1 MNVHCNISGLPSIPS
16 LSERPATFDLCNLLA
31 LMLSEMK
38 DENVV
43 VKAQRSYAENFNRLD
58 SAAISRKRRQL
69 RHGGWVKRVRKT
81 HRLIPDIYR
90 KGVRLE
96 ENQSLDREW
105 EAVSV
110 ALYGQHGLFTDFL
123 GSPAWGHQ
131 CLSPGAIATL
141 AVLHKT
147 DELVTIA
154 KIANYFSPI
163 CSESTIR
170 NGAKKLRKLG
180 IVRDVSGFLVL
191 SEDWSVLLG
200 GYFRENPCCLD
211 RSIKGKKVRTVER
224 EAERIRV
231 TGGALSR
238 SEKQD
243 LLSLPCV
250 RCGGKSSVQEHFPPK
265 RFLVDLPNHNGRFVI
280 WAICQECN
288 DDTRQFIQELP
299 MLKPVNISVQI
310 RDGVDPWSIY
320 RARSNMLLR
329 DWYAAVERND
339 VPSAIVAAQ
348 EALNLY
354 AALTACC
361 ISHID
366 KNVYQTPVTKPRQ
379 RIGRKYRGR
388 RQTSASQLPSL

>member
-1 MNVHCNISGLPSIPS
+1 MNVHCNISGLPTIPS

-58 SAAISRKRRQL
+58 SSAISRKRRQL
-69 RHGGWVKRVRKT
+69 RHGCWVKRVRKT
-81 HRLIPDIYR
+81 HRLIPDIYK

-96 ENQSLDREW
+96 EDQLLDREW
-105 EAVSV
+105 DAVSA
-110 ALYGQHGLFTDFL
+110 ALYGEHGLFTDFL

-131 CLSPGAIATL
+131 CLNSGAIAIL
-141 AVLHKT
+141 AVLNKV
-147 DELVTIA
+147 DELVTVSN
-154 KIANYFSPI
+154 IANYFSPI

-170 NGAKKLRKLG
+170 NGAKKLIKLG

-191 SEDWSVLLG
+191 SEDWFVLLG

-211 RSIKGKKVRTVER
+211 RSIKGKRVRTVER

-231 TGGALSR
+231 TGGALNK
-238 SEKQD
+238 SEKEE

-250 RCGGKSSVQEHFPPK
+250 RCGGESSVQEHFPAK

-280 WAICQECN
+280 WASCQRCN
-288 DDTRQFIQELP
+288 DDTQQFIQELP
-299 MLKPVNISVQI
+299 MLKPMNISIQF
-310 RDGVDPWSIY
+310 RAGVDPWSIY
-320 RARSNMLLR
+320 KARSNMLLL

-339 VPSAIVAAQ
+339 VPSAIAAAQ

-354 AALTACC
+354 AALTDCC
-361 ISHID
+361 LSHID
-366 KNVYQTPVTKPRQ
+366 KHVHQTPVKKPRQ

-388 RQTSASQLPSL
+388 RQTSASQLPRW